1 MKLFLSIALFQAKGQ
16 AEYFGVNLIFEVVP
30 EKFGIEKKFSYFG
43 RKSLFTTTPIT
54 ANRNLLRTAAVN
66 LLS

>member
-43 RKSLFTTTPIT
+43 QSCVKASFSCIKESF
-54 ANRNLLRTAAVN
+54 NSVWLL
-66 LLS
+66 